1 MCAYMGPMCSHPV
14 PILRTGSSIF
24 VVVLAASQKR
34 AGEDTSLGSRP
45 FYNAANQRLLKKDA
59 IGIDLARPR
68 LSRLPC
74 MFLNLSSASNGIMIS
89 MDYVHF
95 ICFSGSITNQSW
107 HIRIHWADFAGQ
119 LWCDC
124 SKLHPREWGM
134 GHWTAQIGIIWPY
147 KLGNVAMVIVFD
159 VFRGSR
165 SLGRSS
171 FLFSFVEFHIS
182 IFLLRPTREDLELPL
197 ITASIEI

>member
-1 MCAYMGPMCSHPV
+1 
-14 PILRTGSSIF
+14 
-24 VVVLAASQKR
+24 
-34 AGEDTSLGSRP
+34 
-45 FYNAANQRLLKKDA
+45 
-59 IGIDLARPR
+59 
-68 LSRLPC
+68 
-74 MFLNLSSASNGIMIS
+74 
-89 MDYVHF
+89 
-95 ICFSGSITNQSW
+95 
-107 HIRIHWADFAGQ
+107 
-119 LWCDC
+119 
-124 SKLHPREWGM
+124 M

-159 VFRGSR
+159 VFGGSR

>member
-1 MCAYMGPMCSHPV
+1 MTAKVSQHQAGATQFRQPSSHC
-14 PILRTGSSIF
+14 GC
-24 VVVLAASQKR
+24 LAALATDTTCSIHNENSRWNPLSRYIKMILTDVRLYGAHVFPSSSHFEDWQLNLRGGACRKPER

-95 ICFSGSITNQSW
+95 ICFSGSITNQPW

-119 LWCDC
+119 L
-124 SKLHPREWGM
+124 
-134 GHWTAQIGIIWPY
+134 
-147 KLGNVAMVIVFD
+147 
-159 VFRGSR
+159 
-165 SLGRSS
+165 
-171 FLFSFVEFHIS
+171 
-182 IFLLRPTREDLELPL
+182 
-197 ITASIEI
+197 